1 MKIAELLG
9 KDTIKLNLKAN
20 SKMEVLDQLVDVL
33 YDAGRLNDKELYKEE
48 ILKRES
54 LSSTGIGEGIGIPHG
69 KTSAVKKASLAL
81 GIFRDGV
88 DFDSLDGAPV
98 NIVFMIAAPEG
109 ANNEHLETLSR
120 LSVLL
125 MNPEFKEGLL
135 SSKVPEDVFSLLD
148 KFEKEDEDK
157 AKPNDE
163 ISTESDSSDQ
173 KYIIGVTACPT
184 GIAHTYMAAESLTK
198 TAQEMGYKV
207 KIETNGSTGVKN
219 GLTAEDIAKADGI
232 IVAADKKVEMDRF
245 LGKKVVIV
253 PVVQAMKRPK
263 ELIEESLTTAPIYSK
278 DAKGGETSIAG
289 MLGAD
294 KRGGV
299 YKHLMSGI
307 SNMLPFVIGGGI
319 LIALSYAFAIHSA
332 DPSSPQYN
340 FFAYI
345 LNTVGSKY
353 TFSLMIPVLAGFIG
367 SSIADRPGF
376 APAMVGGFI
385 ASSTD
390 AGFLGGIIAGFLGGY
405 VVLMLKKAF
414 AKWPHSLDGLKPMLI
429 FPVLGVLITGA
440 LMIIVVDPP
449 VAAIMHG
456 AEALLTSMGTGYLV
470 LLGAVVAGMMAVD
483 MGGPVNKT
491 AYTFGLAM
499 LAAGDNAPMAAI
511 MAGGMVPPLAVAL
524 SSTFAKHK
532 YSEGERTAG
541 KTAYVLGLSFITEGT
556 IPFAAADPG
565 RVIPCCIAGS
575 AVAGALSMLFGIT
588 MPAPFGGIFVVPL
601 AGGNPLLYLLAIGIG
616 SAVAAILL
624 SIVKKPVN
632 QNA

>member
-148 KFEKEDEDK
+148 KFEKEDEDE

-263 ELIEESLTTAPIYSK
+263 KLIEESLTTAPIYSK

-319 LIALSYAFAIHSA
+319 LIALSYAFGIHSA

-632 QNA
+632 QNT

>member
-148 KFEKEDEDK
+148 KFEKEDE

-219 GLTAEDIAKADGI
+219 ALTAEDIAKADGI

-319 LIALSYAFAIHSA
+319 LIALSYAFGIHSA

-588 MPAPFGGIFVVPL
+588 MPASFGGIFVVPL